1 MPAQRSKAK
10 RRPSSKNSSGGGSGK
25 LLLGLLLGVAVAGG
39 GIYLLSRYTSAL
51 SPWMHRAP
59 TTTMT
64 LPTLPQQ
71 TVHKATSALTTKMA
85 EAAKGAPF
93 SPSEDVFEAAA
104 NTYVAQCSSCHGS
117 TRLTA
122 DTGLEM
128 DPPAAQFFYGKH
140 PKGIAGSSADV
151 HTSIADGQKDRG
163 MPAYSGK
170 LTDEQIW
177 QLSLLLKSST
187 LELPD
192 PVRKILSTSA
202 N

>member
-1 MPAQRSKAK
+1 MSLGARSPG
-10 RRPSSKNSSGGGSGK
+10 RS
-25 LLLGLLLGVAVAGG
+25 
-39 GIYLLSRYTSAL
+39 
-51 SPWMHRAP
+51 
-59 TTTMT
+59 
-64 LPTLPQQ
+64 
-71 TVHKATSALTTKMA
+71 
-85 EAAKGAPF
+85 
-93 SPSEDVFEAAA
+93 
-104 NTYVAQCSSCHGS
+104 
-117 TRLTA
+117 
-122 DTGLEM
+122 
-128 DPPAAQFFYGKH
+128 KH